1 MQLRWGKRVK
11 EEFSICFHWSIGSVF
26 VTFESVQWYFLSSL
40 VDPRIDK
47 VPLVTGTEGKM
58 TISQA
63 AAKIDPIAYPKLTA
77 KRGCDRAV
85 RQCHIQR
92 SVV

>member
-1 MQLRWGKRVK
+1 MR
-11 EEFSICFHWSIGSVF
+11 
-26 VTFESVQWYFLSSL
+26 WYFGNSFA
-40 VDPRIDK
+40 DPRIDK

-77 KRGCDRAV
+77 QRDRAV
-85 RQCHIQR
+85 RQCYLQR
-92 SVV
+92 NVYLDYQNLVKHEFFEFRVVDAC

>member
-1 MQLRWGKRVK
+1 MW
-11 EEFSICFHWSIGSVF
+11 
-26 VTFESVQWYFLSSL
+26 WYFGNSFA
-40 VDPRIDK
+40 DPRIDK

-77 KRGCDRAV
+77 
-85 RQCHIQR
+85 QR
-92 SVV
+92 VVTGPCGSATFKEMFI

>member
-1 MQLRWGKRVK
+1 MWCY
-11 EEFSICFHWSIGSVF
+11 FGSSF
-26 VTFESVQWYFLSSL
+26 

-77 KRGCDRAV
+77 QRVVAG
-85 RQCHIQR
+85 QCG
-92 SVV
+92 SATFD